1 MSATDLTLPAGME
14 YLLTR
19 GASFELASD
28 GNTFVGRAMLVGQY
42 ARIGDHWE
50 TIDTRALDRPEG
62 EDTILTFDHNQSGV
76 LARTTSGTLVLK
88 RSADGTALEVRA
100 DLAPTT
106 LGNDV
111 RVLLA
116 RRDVTSMSFAMKKG
130 TLTSEWGIAPDGLA
144 LRSITGFRLMDVSIV
159 PRPAY
164 LGTAAELRSV
174 TFGLP
179 TPTPRTTREKLVRA
193 RGRRI

>member
-1 MSATDLTLPAGME
+1 MTDGLE
-14 YLLTR
+14 YLVTR
-19 GASFELASD
+19 GATFELAAD
-28 GNTFVGRAMLVGQY
+28 GTAFVGRAMLVGQY

-76 LARTTSGTLVLK
+76 LARTTSGTLILK

-100 DLAPTT
+100 DIAPTT

-111 RVLLA
+111 RILLA
-116 RRDVTSMSFAMKKG
+116 RRDVTSMSFAMRKG
-130 TLTSEWGIAPDGLA
+130 TITDEWTVAPDGLA

-164 LGTAAELRSV
+164 QGTAAELRSV
-174 TFGLP
+174 TFDEILP
-179 TPTPRTTREKLVRA
+179 IPRSTREKLLRA